1 MSRLTISLVTVAA
14 AIAASVALADPAGPG
29 YGPGYGPGAG
39 AGCVNAG
46 SPGAGCAD
54 TGTPGAGCG
63 YGPGMGRGMGR
74 GGGQGY
80 GAQLLTPD
88 ERAVHMETMHSF
100 TTVEQC
106 NAYLAE
112 HRQLIA
118 ERAQAQGLAV
128 PPQRGNPC
136 ERMKARG
143 FLS

>member
-1 MSRLTISLVTVAA
+1 MSRLTISLVAVAA

-46 SPGAGCAD
+46 SPGAGC
-54 TGTPGAGCG
+54 G
-63 YGPGMGRGMGR
+63 YGPGYGMGRGMGR
-74 GGGQGY
+74 GGGQGH

-118 ERAQAQGLAV
+118 ERAQAAGLAV

>member
-46 SPGAGCAD
+46 SPGAGC
-54 TGTPGAGCG
+54 G
-63 YGPGMGRGMGR
+63 YGPGYGMGRGMGR
-74 GGGQGY
+74 GGGQGH

-88 ERAVHMETMHSF
+88 ERAVHRETMHSF

-118 ERAQAQGLAV
+118 ERAQAAGLAV

>member
-14 AIAASVALADPAGPG
+14 AIAASVALADAAGPG

-39 AGCVNAG
+39 AGC
-46 SPGAGCAD
+46 AD
-54 TGTPGAGCG
+54 AGTPGAGCG

-80 GAQLLTPD
+80 GAQLLTPE
-88 ERAVHMETMHSF
+88 ERAAHMETMHSF

-118 ERAQAQGLAV
+118 ERAQAAGLAV

>member
-46 SPGAGCAD
+46 SPGAGC
-54 TGTPGAGCG
+54 G
-63 YGPGMGRGMGR
+63 YGPGYGMGRGMGR

-88 ERAVHMETMHSF
+88 ERAAHMETMHSF

-118 ERAQAQGLAV
+118 ERAQAAGLAV

>member
-14 AIAASVALADPAGPG
+14 VIAASVALADAAGPG

-39 AGCVNAG
+39 AGC
-46 SPGAGCAD
+46 AD
-54 TGTPGAGCG
+54 AGTPGAGCG
-63 YGPGMGRGMGR
+63 YGPGGGPGTGRGMGH

-80 GAQLLTPD
+80 GAQLLTPE
-88 ERAVHMETMHSF
+88 ERAAHMETMHSF

-118 ERAQAQGLAV
+118 ERAQAAGLAV